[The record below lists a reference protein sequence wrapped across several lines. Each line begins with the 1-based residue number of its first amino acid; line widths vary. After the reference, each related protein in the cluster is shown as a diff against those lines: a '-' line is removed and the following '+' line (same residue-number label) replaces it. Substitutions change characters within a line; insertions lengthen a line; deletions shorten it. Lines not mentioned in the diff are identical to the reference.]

1 MTGPGRGRPRRLS
14 TVLVVAVVSL
24 GAGGLAV
31 ALGLPWWI
39 LAVCLVLVLLS
50 AIGFG

>member
-1 MTGPGRGRPRRLS
+1 MG
-14 TVLVVAVVSL
+14 VVAVASF

-39 LAVCLVLVLLS
+39 LLISLALVLLS

>member
-1 MTGPGRGRPRRLS
+1 M
-14 TVLVVAVVSL
+14 VF

-39 LAVCLVLVLLS
+39 LLICLVLVLLS
-50 AIGFG
+50 AVGFG

>member
-1 MTGPGRGRPRRLS
+1 MRHGGRNRWATTGI
-14 TVLVVAVVSL
+14 VAVVVF

-39 LAVCLVLVLLS
+39 LLICVVLVLLS
-50 AIGFG
+50 AVGFG